1 MSRYALT
8 SLGMVNA
15 LGVSLAE
22 ISERLFKGRPDRLTA
37 HCLRTTGKTVPVGR
51 VHEPLPD
58 LPAHL
63 KQYQCR
69 NHALAF
75 LAFHQIQETVAALR
89 QRIGPERL
97 GVVIG
102 TSTSGID
109 ASENAFFQWR
119 AKGVLP
125 DSYHFQTQ
133 HEMGAL
139 SEFLGVL
146 AGAKG
151 PTYTLSTACSSSA
164 KVFASAKSLLD
175 LGICDAVIVGG
186 VDALCHLTLNGF
198 EALDSLSREVSNPM
212 SRNRVGLN
220 IGEGAALFI
229 LSCEE
234 GPIRLLGVG
243 ETSDANHISAPDPDG
258 RGAEAAMRQALAEAE
273 LEPEAVHYV
282 NLHGTGTPQNDAME
296 AAAIHRVFGQIP
308 ASSTKPLVG
317 HCLGAAG
324 AMEVGFCWLALKQAG
339 GDRIALP
346 PHHWDEVEDENLP
359 RLNLVG
365 VDGSIKRN
373 GSAHFLSNSFAFGGS
388 NCAVLIGA
396 SNNAAPLP
404 AAPRASPAKA
414 VFHLRDWSA
423 WSPGLPDRRAWMDW
437 LPEKRPVA
445 ETTSTPPCAQVHPL
459 LRRRCGH
466 LVRMVLEA
474 ALAAC
479 NSAGIDPSHVQHVHC
494 SRYGEIVTTRQLFD
508 SLNDRQPM
516 SPTRFSNSVHHVPSA
531 YFDLAVKNTLLSR
544 SISAGNFGLPCSI
557 LEVWGLL
564 RKEPQIPVL
573 LTLADEPPPEPFN
586 LAVVPPPIPYAV
598 ALLFVTG
605 REDRGQTIHFE
616 RVPGPKNAPLVT
628 GHIPVFDF
636 LEWLTGAEAR
646 FQTPTNFGNWIWRK

>member
-8 SLGMVNA
+8 ALGMVNA

-22 ISERLFKGRPDRLTA
+22 ISERLFKGRPDWLTA

-51 VHEPLPD
+51 VHEPLPN

-63 KQYQCR
+63 GPYQCR

-75 LAFHQIQETVAALR
+75 LAYQQIHETVATLR

-97 GVVIG
+97 GVIIG

-119 AKGVLP
+119 ANGSLP
-125 DSYHFQTQ
+125 DGYNFRTQ

-139 SEFLGVL
+139 SEFLAGL

-151 PTYTLSTACSSSA
+151 PAYTVSTACSSSA

-212 SRNRVGLN
+212 SRNREGLN

-229 LSCEE
+229 LSCEA

-243 ETSDANHISAPDPDG
+243 ETSDAHHISAPDPNG
-258 RGAEAAMRQALAEAE
+258 QAAEAAMRLALLDAE
-273 LEPEAVHYV
+273 LEPADVHYV

-296 AAAIHRVFGQIP
+296 AAAVNRVFGRIH

-324 AMEVGFCWLALKQAG
+324 AMEVGFCWLALKQVG
-339 GDRIALP
+339 GDRMALP
-346 PHHWDEVEDENLP
+346 PHHWDEVADEKLP
-359 RLNLVG
+359 SLNLVRPNS
-365 VDGSIKRN
+365 SIKHN
-373 GSAHFLSNSFAFGGS
+373 GAVRLLSNSFAFGGS
-388 NCAVLIGA
+388 NCAVLIGTGG
-396 SNNAAPLP
+396 NAASVSV
-404 AAPRASPAKA
+404 APRGGESGA

-423 WSPGLPDRRAWMDW
+423 WSPGLPDRRAWENW
-437 LPEKRPVA
+437 LREKRPVA
-445 ETTSTPPCAQVHPL
+445 IRPGTPPCARIHPL
-459 LRRRCGH
+459 LRRRCGP

-474 ALAAC
+474 ALAVC
-479 NSAGIDPSHVQHVHC
+479 DSAGIDPSQVHHVHC
-494 SRYGEIVTTRQLFD
+494 SRYGEIATTRQLFD
-508 SLNDRQPM
+508 SLNDCQPL
-516 SPTRFSNSVHHVPSA
+516 SPSRFSNSVHHTPSA

-544 SISAGNFGLPCSI
+544 SISAGDYGLACSI

-564 RKEPQIPVL
+564 RKAPQVPVL

-586 LAVVPPPIPYAV
+586 LAVVPSPMPYAV
-598 ALLFVTG
+598 AFLFATG
-605 REDRGQTIHFE
+605 HEDGGQTIHFK
-616 RVPGPKNAPLVT
+616 RSPGLESPPTVT
-628 GHIPVFDF
+628 GCIPVIDF
-636 LEWLTGAEAR
+636 LQWLAGSETHFR
-646 FQTPTNFGNWIWRK
+646 TPTNFGNWMWNK

>member
-1 MSRYALT
+1 MSYALT
-8 SLGMVNA
+8 ALGMVNA
-15 LGVSLAE
+15 LGVSLTE

-58 LPAHL
+58 LPEHL
-63 KQYQCR
+63 KTFQCR

-75 LAFHQIQETVAALR
+75 LAYEQIQEAVASLR
-89 QRIGPERL
+89 RRIGPERL
-97 GVVIG
+97 GVVVG
-102 TSTSGID
+102 SSTSGID

-119 AKGVLP
+119 AEGVVP

-139 SEFLGVL
+139 SEFVAVL
-146 AGAKG
+146 AEAKG
-151 PTYTLSTACSSSA
+151 PAYTLSTACSSSA

-212 SRNRVGLN
+212 SRNRMGLN

-229 LSCEE
+229 LSREE
-234 GPIRLLGVG
+234 GAIRLLGVG
-243 ETSDANHISAPDPDG
+243 ETSDASHISAPDPTG
-258 RGAEAAMRQALAEAE
+258 EGAEAAMRLALAEAK
-273 LEPEAVHYV
+273 LEPKAVQYV

-296 AAAIHRVFGQIP
+296 AAAVHRVFGQIH

-339 GDRIALP
+339 DGCVALP
-346 PHHWDEVEDENLP
+346 PHHWDEAADDTLP
-359 RLNLVG
+359 SLNLVRPNS
-365 VDGSIKRN
+365 SIKHS
-373 GSAHFLSNSFAFGGS
+373 GATYLLSNSFAFGGS
-388 NCAVLIGA
+388 NCAVLIGT
-396 SNNAAPLP
+396 SDNAAH
-404 AAPRASPAKA
+404 ASVAPRAAEGGA

-423 WSPGLPDRRAWMDW
+423 WSPGLPGREAWVDW
-437 LPEKRPVA
+437 LREKRPVSGSA
-445 ETTSTPPCAQVHPL
+445 SPPPCARVHPL
-459 LRRRCGH
+459 LRRRCGP

-479 NSAGIDPSHVQHVHC
+479 DSGGIDPSHVRHVHC
-494 SRYGEIVTTRQLFD
+494 SRYGEIATMRQLFD
-508 SLNDRQPM
+508 SLNDCQPM
-516 SPTRFSNSVHHVPSA
+516 SPTRFSNSVHHTPSA

-544 SISAGNFGLPCSI
+544 SISAGNFGLACSI

-564 RKEPQIPVL
+564 QKAPQVPVL

-586 LAVVPPPIPYAV
+586 LGVVPPPLPYAV
-598 ALLFVTG
+598 ALLFATG
-605 REDRGQTIHFE
+605 GGDSGQTIHFN
-616 RVPGPKNAPLVT
+616 RVPGPENPPSAT
-628 GHIPVFDF
+628 GDVPMFDF
-636 LEWLTGAEAR
+636 LHWLAGGEAH
-646 FQTPTNFGNWIWRK
+646 FQTPTNFGNWRWRK

>member
-8 SLGMVNA
+8 ALGMVNA
-15 LGVSLAE
+15 LGVNLAE
-22 ISERLFKGRPDRLTA
+22 IAERLFKGRPDRLTS

-63 KQYQCR
+63 GQYQCR

-75 LAFHQIQETVAALR
+75 LAYCQIQEAVARLR
-89 QRIGPERL
+89 QRIGSERL

-109 ASENAFFQWR
+109 ASEKAFFQWR
-119 AKGVLP
+119 AEGTLP
-125 DSYHFQTQ
+125 DSYHFRTQ

-139 SEFLGVL
+139 SEFLALL

-151 PTYTLSTACSSSA
+151 PAYTLSTACSSSA

-212 SRNRVGLN
+212 SRNRAGLN

-243 ETSDANHISAPDPDG
+243 ETSDASHISAPDPNG
-258 RGAEAAMRQALAEAE
+258 QGAEAAMRQALAEAE
-273 LEPEAVHYV
+273 LEPEGVHYV

-296 AAAIHRVFGQIP
+296 AAAVHRVFGHIH
-308 ASSTKPLVG
+308 ASSTKPFVG

-324 AMEVGFCWLALKQAG
+324 AMEVGFCWLALEQAG
-339 GDRIALP
+339 GDFIALP
-346 PHHWDEVEDENLP
+346 PHHWDEVADENLP
-359 RLNLVG
+359 SLDLVRPNC
-365 VDGSIKRN
+365 SIKRN
-373 GSAHFLSNSFAFGGS
+373 GAAHFLSNSFAFGGS
-388 NCAVLIGA
+388 NCSVLIGTGDN
-396 SNNAAPLP
+396 SAPVP
-404 AAPRASPAKA
+404 TAPRAAEVRA

-423 WSPGLPDRRAWMDW
+423 WSPGLPDRRAWVDW
-437 LPEKRPVA
+437 LPEKGPVA
-445 ETTSTPPCAQVHPL
+445 VTTSTPPCAQIHPL
-459 LRRRCGH
+459 LRRRCGR

-474 ALAAC
+474 ALAVC
-479 NSAGIDPSHVQHVHC
+479 DSAGIDPSRVQHVHC
-494 SRYGEIVTTRQLFD
+494 SRYGEIVTTCQLFD
-508 SLNDRQPM
+508 SLNDCQPM
-516 SPTRFSNSVHHVPSA
+516 SPTRFSNSVHHTPSA

-544 SISAGNFGLPCSI
+544 SISAGDFGLACSI

-564 RKEPQIPVL
+564 RKEPQVPVL

-586 LAVVPPPIPYAV
+586 LAGIPPSIPYAV
-598 ALLFVTG
+598 ALLFATG
-605 REDRGQTIHFE
+605 REDSGQTIHFQ
-616 RVPGPKNAPLVT
+616 RVSGPENVPSVT
-628 GHIPVFDF
+628 GDLHVFDF
-636 LEWLTGAEAR
+636 LQWLTGGEAHC
-646 FQTPTNFGNWIWRK
+646 QAATNFGNWMWRK